1 MTKEEFLTDAGSNW
15 NNHRHLLW
23 PSLEATKHLKLPVI
37 ELGCGHGSTPFLI
50 KYCEYNGLE
59 FKAFD
64 SSQEWAGKFNSEYV
78 PDWNTAEFYK
88 KEYSVAFVD
97 ESPGENR
104 KLSLRKLHHVKVVV
118 AHDTEPAADHGY
130 QMRAELAKFKYQL
143 DYKSEGA
150 WASVV
155 SNFIDVT
162 KFKV

>member
-1 MTKEEFLTDAGSNW
+1 MTKSEFIPANTSGW
-15 NNHRHLLW
+15 NNAVNLLW
-23 PSLEATKHLKLPVI
+23 PALEATKHLKLPI
-37 ELGCGHGSTPFLI
+37 LELGVGHGITPTLK
-50 KYCEYNGLE
+50 KYCEANGLE
-59 FKAFD
+59 LKSFD
-64 SSQEWAGKFNSEYV
+64 NSKEWAEKFGAEYV

-97 ESPGENR
+97 EAPGENR
-104 KLSLRKLHHVKVVV
+104 KLSLKKLHHVKIVV

-130 QMRAELAKFKYQL
+130 QMRSELAKFKYQL

-162 KFKV
+162 KFEF